1 MFLKEICHSINANQK
16 VKEMAKLLDIELSI
30 GNNFNWIDDEDEHLK
45 EEGIF
50 VDENLILFLEK
61 NGIEFSDE
69 IKCNIEITK
78 EDGTQIDVYLKDK
91 SGLYYT
97 NLFTEYYDV
106 DGISNFGDWIDFNN
120 LIFSMK
126 NL

>member
-1 MFLKEICHSINANQK
+1 MFLKEICHSTNANQK

-91 SGLYYT
+91 SGLYST

>member
-1 MFLKEICHSINANQK
+1 MFLKEICHSTSANQK

-91 SGLYYT
+91 SGLYST

>member
-1 MFLKEICHSINANQK
+1 MFLKEICHSTNANQK